1 MYDNEDDDF
10 PGSDTDTR
18 REEEQRQADTAA
30 EELQAETLQAEEDQ
44 QRANDQRREDFD
56 RQDQQRRDDDRKAAY
71 DAEYDQRQAD
81 YKAWQEEQ
89 RQAEEAREALERD
102 GDQDEPQEEN
112 DERQDTLA
120 DMRAQHQADILQ
132 HRQAEEA
139 KAAEAHGQP
148 QASFYKGGYEDIHG
162 NRRDARD
169 VEAVLEHDKVW
180 RAQEAQRQEAAR
192 LESMGGT
199 PGAPGGNDPEPSN
212 EAEEKAS
219 TESATESATVDA
231 PSREEALSAEIDRV
245 NAEGYTSDAQDTT
258 VYMDMTDAQAES
270 IVKEQRAV
278 AMAASYAG
286 KGAGSTA
293 ESAQGMDMTDEQADT
308 LAMESDR
315 VNAEGAQAEEQP
327 PVDYAQ
333 RMQEAEEEAQRR
345 QAEEQAQQGRGGYAA
360 VMRAG

>member
-10 PGSDTDTR
+10 PGSDTR

-44 QRANDQRREDFD
+44 QRADDQRRAEDQRREDFN
-56 RQDQQRRDDDRKAAY
+56 RQDDQRREDDRKAAY
-71 DAEYDQRQAD
+71 DAEYNQRQD
-81 YKAWQEEQ
+81 DLKAGEESQ
-89 RQAEEAREALERD
+89 RQAEAAEEHPEEL
-102 GDQDEPQEEN
+102 DEPQEEN
-112 DERQDTLA
+112 DERQDA
-120 DMRAQHQADILQ
+120 FASMRAQHQADILQ

-139 KAAEAHGQP
+139 KAAEAHGQ

-219 TESATESATVDA
+219 TESATVDA

-293 ESAQGMDMTDEQADT
+293 ESAQGMDMTDEQAAT

-315 VNAEGAQAEEQP
+315 VNTEGAQAEEQP

-345 QAEEQAQQGRGGYAA
+345 QAQEAQQGRGGYAA

>member
-10 PGSDTDTR
+10 PGSDTR
-18 REEEQRQADTAA
+18 REEEQRQADAAA
-30 EELQAETLQAEEDQ
+30 EALQAETLQAEEDQ
-44 QRANDQRREDFD
+44 QRADDQRRAEDQRREDFN
-56 RQDQQRRDDDRKAAY
+56 RQDDQRREDDRKA
-71 DAEYDQRQAD
+71 
-81 YKAWQEEQ
+81 WEESQ
-89 RQAEEAREALERD
+89 RQAEAAEEHPEEL
-102 GDQDEPQEEN
+102 DEPQEEN
-112 DERQDTLA
+112 DERQDA
-120 DMRAQHQADILQ
+120 FASMRAQHQADILQ

-139 KAAEAHGQP
+139 KAAEAHGQ

-169 VEAVLEHDKVW
+169 VEALLEHDKVW
-180 RAQEAQRQEAAR
+180 RTQEAQRQEAAR
-192 LESMGGT
+192 LESMGGA
-199 PGAPGGNDPEPSN
+199 PDAPGGHDPEPSN
-212 EAEEKAS
+212 EAEARAT
-219 TESATESATVDA
+219 TEPATVA
-231 PSREEALSAEIDRV
+231 PSREDALSAEINRV
-245 NAEGYTSDAQDTT
+245 NAQGYTAEAQDTT

-286 KGAGSTA
+286 KGAGSIA
-293 ESAQGMDMTDEQADT
+293 ESAQGMDMTDEQAAT

-315 VNAEGAQAEEQP
+315 VNTEGAQAEEQP

-345 QAEEQAQQGRGGYAA
+345 QAEEQAQQSRGGYAA

>member
-10 PGSDTDTR
+10 PGSDTR

-44 QRANDQRREDFD
+44 QRADDQRRAEDQRREDFN
-56 RQDQQRRDDDRKAAY
+56 RQDDQRREDDRKAAY
-71 DAEYDQRQAD
+71 DAEYNQRQD
-81 YKAWQEEQ
+81 DLKAWEESQ
-89 RQAEEAREALERD
+89 RQAEAAEEHPEEL
-102 GDQDEPQEEN
+102 DEPQEEN
-112 DERQDTLA
+112 DERQDA
-120 DMRAQHQADILQ
+120 FASMRAQHQADILQ

-139 KAAEAHGQP
+139 KAAEAHGQ

-219 TESATESATVDA
+219 TESATVDA

-293 ESAQGMDMTDEQADT
+293 ESAQGMDMTDEQAAT

-315 VNAEGAQAEEQP
+315 MNAEGAQAEEQP

-333 RMQEAEEEAQRR
+333 RMQEAEEESQRR
-345 QAEEQAQQGRGGYAA
+345 QAEEQAQQSRGGYAA

>member
-10 PGSDTDTR
+10 PGSDTR

-44 QRANDQRREDFD
+44 QRADDQRRAEDQRREDFN
-56 RQDQQRRDDDRKAAY
+56 RQDDQRREDDRKAAY
-71 DAEYDQRQAD
+71 DAEYNQRQD
-81 YKAWQEEQ
+81 DLKAGEESQ
-89 RQAEEAREALERD
+89 RQAEAAEEHPEEL
-102 GDQDEPQEEN
+102 DEPQEEN
-112 DERQDTLA
+112 DERQDA
-120 DMRAQHQADILQ
+120 FASMRAQHQADILQ

-219 TESATESATVDA
+219 TESATVDA

-293 ESAQGMDMTDEQADT
+293 ESAQGMDMTDEQAAT

-315 VNAEGAQAEEQP
+315 MNAEGAQAEEQP

-333 RMQEAEEEAQRR
+333 RMQEAEEESQRR
-345 QAEEQAQQGRGGYAA
+345 QAEEQAQQSRGGYAA

>member
-10 PGSDTDTR
+10 PGSDTR

-44 QRANDQRREDFD
+44 QRADDQRRAEDQRREDFN
-56 RQDQQRRDDDRKAAY
+56 RQDDQRREDDRKAAY
-71 DAEYDQRQAD
+71 DAEYNQRQD
-81 YKAWQEEQ
+81 DLKAWEESQ
-89 RQAEEAREALERD
+89 RQAEAAEEHPEEL
-102 GDQDEPQEEN
+102 DEPQEEN

-120 DMRAQHQADILQ
+120 DMRAQHQADILR

-139 KAAEAHGQP
+139 KAADAHGQP

-169 VEAVLEHDKVW
+169 VEALLEHDKVW

-192 LESMGGT
+192 LERMGAA
-199 PGAPGGNDPEPSN
+199 PDAPGGNDPEPSN

-219 TESATESATVDA
+219 TESATVA
-231 PSREEALSAEIDRV
+231 PSREDALSAEINRV
-245 NAEGYTSDAQDTT
+245 NAQGYTAEAQDTT

-278 AMAASYAG
+278 AVAASYAG
-286 KGAGSTA
+286 KGAGSID

-308 LAMESDR
+308 LVMESDR
-315 VNAEGAQAEEQP
+315 VNTEGAQAEEQP

>member
-10 PGSDTDTR
+10 PGSGSDDR
-18 REEEQRQADTAA
+18 REEEQRQADAAA

-44 QRANDQRREDFD
+44 QRADDQRREDFN
-56 RQDQQRRDDDRKAAY
+56 RQDDQRREDDRKAAY
-71 DAEYDQRQAD
+71 DAEYNQRQD
-81 YKAWQEEQ
+81 DLKAWEESQ
-89 RQAEEAREALERD
+89 RQAEAAEENQEEL
-102 GDQDEPQEEN
+102 DEPQEEN

-120 DMRAQHQADILQ
+120 NMRAQHQADILR

-139 KAAEAHGQP
+139 KAAEAHGQ

-169 VEAVLEHDKVW
+169 VDAILEHNQAW
-180 RAQEAQRQEAAR
+180 RAQEAQRREAAR
-192 LESMGGT
+192 LDSMGAA
-199 PGAPGGNDPEPSN
+199 PDAPGGHDPEPSN
-212 EAEEKAS
+212 EAEARAT
-219 TESATESATVDA
+219 TEPATVA
-231 PSREEALSAEIDRV
+231 PSREDALSAEINRV
-245 NAEGYTSDAQDTT
+245 NAQGYTAEAQDAT
-258 VYMDMTDAQAES
+258 VYMDMTDTQAES

-293 ESAQGMDMTDEQADT
+293 ESAQGMDMTDEQAAT

-315 VNAEGAQAEEQP
+315 VNTEGAQAEEQP

>member
-10 PGSDTDTR
+10 PGSDTR

-44 QRANDQRREDFD
+44 QRADDQRRAEDQRREDFN
-56 RQDQQRRDDDRKAAY
+56 RQDDQRREDDRKAAY
-71 DAEYDQRQAD
+71 DAEYNQRQD
-81 YKAWQEEQ
+81 DLKAGEESQ
-89 RQAEEAREALERD
+89 RQAEAAEEHPEEL
-102 GDQDEPQEEN
+102 DEPQEEN
-112 DERQDTLA
+112 DERQDA
-120 DMRAQHQADILQ
+120 FASMRAQHQADILQ

-139 KAAEAHGQP
+139 KAAEAHGQ

-219 TESATESATVDA
+219 TESATVDA

-293 ESAQGMDMTDEQADT
+293 ESAQGMDMTDEQAAT

-315 VNAEGAQAEEQP
+315 MNAEGAQAEEQP

-333 RMQEAEEEAQRR
+333 RMQEAEEESQRR
-345 QAEEQAQQGRGGYAA
+345 QAEEQAQQSRGGYAA

>member
-10 PGSDTDTR
+10 PGSDTR

-44 QRANDQRREDFD
+44 QRADDQRRAEDQRREDFN
-56 RQDQQRRDDDRKAAY
+56 RQDDQRREDDRKAAY
-71 DAEYDQRQAD
+71 DAEYNQRQD
-81 YKAWQEEQ
+81 DLKAGEESQ
-89 RQAEEAREALERD
+89 RQAEAAEEHPEEL
-102 GDQDEPQEEN
+102 DEPQEEN
-112 DERQDTLA
+112 DERQDA
-120 DMRAQHQADILQ
+120 FASMRAQHQADILQ

-139 KAAEAHGQP
+139 KAAEAHGQ

-219 TESATESATVDA
+219 TESATVDA

-245 NAEGYTSDAQDTT
+245 NAEGYTSEAQDTT

-293 ESAQGMDMTDEQADT
+293 ESAQGMDMTDEQAAT

-315 VNAEGAQAEEQP
+315 MNAEGAQAEEQP

-345 QAEEQAQQGRGGYAA
+345 QAEEQAQQSRGGYAA